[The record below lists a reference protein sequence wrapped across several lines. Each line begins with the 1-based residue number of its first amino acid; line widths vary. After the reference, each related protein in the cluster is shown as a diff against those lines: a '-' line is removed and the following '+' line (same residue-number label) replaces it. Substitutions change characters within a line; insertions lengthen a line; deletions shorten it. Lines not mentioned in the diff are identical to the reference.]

1 MMLVTESHRC
11 RMCYA
16 EQARSAVAVLRLAMV
31 LSPVVAM
38 LVAVD
43 SPSRQ
48 AAYLFPLYP
57 LAPLP
62 LLIPYDTPM
71 ADYRPDVAV
80 PCRCSSENT
89 PRARRT
95 TIEE

>member
-1 MMLVTESHRC
+1 MSSKRGGV
-11 RMCYA
+11 
-16 EQARSAVAVLRLAMV
+16 RSAVALLRLAMV

-43 SPSRQ
+43 SPSLERQ
-48 AAYLFPLYP
+48 TAYLFPSYP

-80 PCRCSSENT
+80 SCRGSSENI